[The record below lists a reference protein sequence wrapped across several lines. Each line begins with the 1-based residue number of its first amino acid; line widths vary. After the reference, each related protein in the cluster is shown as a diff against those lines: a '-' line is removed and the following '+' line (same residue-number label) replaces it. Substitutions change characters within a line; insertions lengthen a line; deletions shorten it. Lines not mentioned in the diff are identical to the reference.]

1 MQAQFHSHTD
11 DTDSLQTVSEV
22 LHWSEIFSDQLLI
35 FYKPVFTAQ
44 GAEKKNPNTTVLT
57 EVIPSGLVVWD
68 MEQG

>member
-44 GAEKKNPNTTVLT
+44 GAEKKIQTPQFWQKLFQVA
-57 EVIPSGLVVWD
+57 
-68 MEQG
+68 